1 MTDQYHQFRG
11 QRPMLHEA
19 QGPANVPKP
28 KRICADCGYKDFS
41 TIPPPKCPRCH
52 NQPKNALNEQ
62 ALESRPMNRAERR
75 KQAAE
80 RRAMERKVNKQVA
93 RENPSGKY
101 EAS

>member
-1 MTDQYHQFRG
+1 MHAREGTY
-11 QRPMLHEA
+11 P
-19 QGPANVPKP
+19 PPP

-41 TIPPPKCPRCH
+41 LVPPPKCPRCH